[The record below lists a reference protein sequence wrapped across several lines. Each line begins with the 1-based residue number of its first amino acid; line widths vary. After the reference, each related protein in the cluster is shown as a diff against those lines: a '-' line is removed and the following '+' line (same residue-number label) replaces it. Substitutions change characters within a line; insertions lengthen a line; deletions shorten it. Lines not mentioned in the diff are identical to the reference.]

1 MKKGVISVNSNA
13 EKTIIAMTI
22 SVVLAIIFDGKKK
35 KSAKRKS
42 FAQRVSKHYKTID
55 NIMLMT
61 VAKDV
66 KKKEQER
73 AAFLKRKIHTRPSSV
88 TLRYKTL
95 SLLNCR

>member
-22 SVVLAIIFDGKKK
+22 SVVLAIIFDGKKP
-35 KSAKRKS
+35 AKRKNL
-42 FAQRVSKHYKTID
+42 AQRVSKHYKTID

-73 AAFLKRKIHTRPSSV
+73 AALKKKNS
-88 TLRYKTL
+88 YKTKL
-95 SLLNCR
+95 RDLEIQDAEFIEL

>member
-35 KSAKRKS
+35 N

-73 AAFLKRKIHTRPSSV
+73 AALKKKNS
-88 TLRYKTL
+88 YKTKL
-95 SLLNCR
+95 RDLEIQDAEFIEL

>member
-35 KSAKRKS
+35 KPAKRKS

-66 KKKEQER
+66 KSR
-73 AAFLKRKIHTRPSSV
+73 NVRLLKRKIHTRPSSV
-88 TLRYKTL
+88 TLRYRTL

>member
-35 KSAKRKS
+35 KP
-42 FAQRVSKHYKTID
+42 AQRVSKHYKTID

-73 AAFLKRKIHTRPSSV
+73 AALKKKNS
-88 TLRYKTL
+88 YKTKL
-95 SLLNCR
+95 RDLEIQDAEFIEL

>member
-1 MKKGVISVNSNA
+1 
-13 EKTIIAMTI
+13 MTI

-35 KSAKRKS
+35 KPAKRKS

-66 KKKEQER
+66 KKKSR
-73 AAFLKRKIHTRPSSV
+73 NVRLLKENS
-88 TLRYKTL
+88 YKTKL
-95 SLLNCR
+95 RDLEIQDAEFIEL

>member
-35 KSAKRKS
+35 KPAKRKS

-66 KKKEQER
+66 KKKER
-73 AAFLKRKIHTRPSSV
+73 AALKKKNS
-88 TLRYKTL
+88 YKTKL
-95 SLLNCR
+95 RDLEIQDAEFIEL

>member
-13 EKTIIAMTI
+13 EKTIIA
-22 SVVLAIIFDGKKK
+22 KKK
-35 KSAKRKS
+35 PAKRKS

-73 AAFLKRKIHTRPSSV
+73 AALKKKNS
-88 TLRYKTL
+88 YKTKL
-95 SLLNCR
+95 RDLEIQDAEFIEL

>member
-22 SVVLAIIFDGKKK
+22 SVVLAIIFDGKKEK
-35 KSAKRKS
+35 PAKRKN

-73 AAFLKRKIHTRPSSV
+73 AALKKKNT
-88 TLRYKTL
+88 YKTKL
-95 SLLNCR
+95 RDLEIQDAEFIEL

>member
-35 KSAKRKS
+35 KPAKRKN

-66 KKKEQER
+66 KKKSR
-73 AAFLKRKIHTRPSSV
+73 NVRLLKRKIHTRPSSV

>member
-1 MKKGVISVNSNA
+1 MEMFKGVYEGKNA
-13 EKTIIAMTI
+13 KHQSKRILI
-22 SVVLAIIFDGKKK
+22 LGWKKK
-35 KSAKRKS
+35 KPAKRKS

-73 AAFLKRKIHTRPSSV
+73 AALKKKNS
-88 TLRYKTL
+88 YKTKL
-95 SLLNCR
+95 RDLEIQDAEFIEL

>member
-1 MKKGVISVNSNA
+1 MFLPLFLTA
-13 EKTIIAMTI
+13 
-22 SVVLAIIFDGKKK
+22 KKK
-35 KSAKRKS
+35 KPAKRKS

-73 AAFLKRKIHTRPSSV
+73 AALKKKNS
-88 TLRYKTL
+88 YKTKL
-95 SLLNCR
+95 RDLEIQDAEFIEL

>member
-1 MKKGVISVNSNA
+1 MQ
-13 EKTIIAMTI
+13 KTIIAMTI

-35 KSAKRKS
+35 SLQSAKS

-73 AAFLKRKIHTRPSSV
+73 AALKRKIHTRPSSV
-88 TLRYKTL
+88 TLRY
-95 SLLNCR
+95 RR

>member
-13 EKTIIAMTI
+13 EKTIIAMAI

-35 KSAKRKS
+35 KPA
-42 FAQRVSKHYKTID
+42 KHYKTID
-55 NIMLMT
+55 SIMLMT

-73 AAFLKRKIHTRPSSV
+73 AALKKKNS
-88 TLRYKTL
+88 YKTKL
-95 SLLNCR
+95 RDLEIQDAEFIEL

>member
-35 KSAKRKS
+35 KPAKRKS

-61 VAKDV
+61 VAKV
-66 KKKEQER
+66 LLQAVLMIKTATLQ
-73 AAFLKRKIHTRPSSV
+73 SSLII
-88 TLRYKTL
+88 TKNI
-95 SLLNCR
+95 SLFFSTNG

>member
-35 KSAKRKS
+35 KPAKRKS

-66 KKKEQER
+66 KNR
-73 AAFLKRKIHTRPSSV
+73 NVRLLKRKIHTRPSSV
-88 TLRYKTL
+88 TLRYRTL

>member
-22 SVVLAIIFDGKKK
+22 SVVLAIIFDSKKK
-35 KSAKRKS
+35 KPAKRKS

-73 AAFLKRKIHTRPSSV
+73 AALKKKNS
-88 TLRYKTL
+88 YKTKL
-95 SLLNCR
+95 RDLEIQDAEFIEL

>member
-1 MKKGVISVNSNA
+1 MNDTSENKELSKEELLKNANKPENS
-13 EKTIIAMTI
+13 
-22 SVVLAIIFDGKKK
+22 KKK
-35 KSAKRKS
+35 KPAKRKS

-73 AAFLKRKIHTRPSSV
+73 AALKKKNS
-88 TLRYKTL
+88 YKTKL
-95 SLLNCR
+95 RDLEIQDAEFIEL

>member
-1 MKKGVISVNSNA
+1 MKKGVISVHSNA

-35 KSAKRKS
+35 KPAKRKS
-42 FAQRVSKHYKTID
+42 YKTID

-73 AAFLKRKIHTRPSSV
+73 AALKKKNS
-88 TLRYKTL
+88 YKTKL
-95 SLLNCR
+95 RDLEIQDAEFIEL

>member
-35 KSAKRKS
+35 KPAKRKS

-66 KKKEQER
+66 KKEQER
-73 AAFLKRKIHTRPSSV
+73 AALKKKNS
-88 TLRYKTL
+88 YKTKL
-95 SLLNCR
+95 RDLEIQDAEFIEL

>member
-22 SVVLAIIFDGKKK
+22 SVVLAIIFDKKK
-35 KSAKRKS
+35 KPAKRKS

-66 KKKEQER
+66 KKKEQEC
-73 AAFLKRKIHTRPSSV
+73 AALKKKNS
-88 TLRYKTL
+88 YKTKL
-95 SLLNCR
+95 RDLEIQDAEFIEL

>member
-35 KSAKRKS
+35 KPAKRKS
-42 FAQRVSKHYKTID
+42 FAQRVSKHYITFD
-55 NIMLMT
+55 YIMLMT

-66 KKKEQER
+66 MIKVLER
-73 AAFLKRKIHTRPSSV
+73 SALFK
-88 TLRYKTL
+88 
-95 SLLNCR
+95 

>member
-1 MKKGVISVNSNA
+1 MPLFLTAKRKKP
-13 EKTIIAMTI
+13 
-22 SVVLAIIFDGKKK
+22 
-35 KSAKRKS
+35 AKRKS

-73 AAFLKRKIHTRPSSV
+73 AALKKKNS
-88 TLRYKTL
+88 YKTKL
-95 SLLNCR
+95 RDLEIQDAEFIEL

>member
-35 KSAKRKS
+35 KPAKRKS

-66 KKKEQER
+66 KKKSR
-73 AAFLKRKIHTRPSSV
+73 NVRLLKRKIHTRPSSV

>member
-1 MKKGVISVNSNA
+1 MPLFLTA
-13 EKTIIAMTI
+13 
-22 SVVLAIIFDGKKK
+22 KKK
-35 KSAKRKS
+35 KPAKRKS

-73 AAFLKRKIHTRPSSV
+73 AALKKKNS
-88 TLRYKTL
+88 YKTKL
-95 SLLNCR
+95 RDLEIQDAEFIEL